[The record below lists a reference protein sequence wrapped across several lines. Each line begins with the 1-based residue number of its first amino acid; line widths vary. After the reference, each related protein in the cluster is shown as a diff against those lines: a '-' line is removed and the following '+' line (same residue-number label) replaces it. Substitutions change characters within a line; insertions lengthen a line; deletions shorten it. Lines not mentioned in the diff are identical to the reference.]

1 MGITAQM
8 ERKLKYSVSIAIQQ
22 VGVTSTWLWISK
34 QSMKSVKEKTVA
46 VDHML
51 FSELHKL
58 D

>member
-51 FSELHKL
+51 FS
-58 D
+58 